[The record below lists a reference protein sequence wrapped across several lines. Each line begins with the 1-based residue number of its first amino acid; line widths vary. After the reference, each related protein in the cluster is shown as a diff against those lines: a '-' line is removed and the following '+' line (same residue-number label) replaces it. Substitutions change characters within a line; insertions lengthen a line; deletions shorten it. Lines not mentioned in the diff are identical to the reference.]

1 MTAARR
7 RLARA
12 IGVEP
17 GEGTAF
23 AWAAATAFLVGW
35 ADVSLANV
43 ADTFFLKRIGVRYL
57 PWVFLTNSLLLVAT
71 TFATSRLAAG
81 RAPGPLLARAFF
93 GLAALL
99 LPLWGLVLA
108 NVRSAFV
115 LLTFASKQVVSVAA
129 VVYWNALGDLFDGR
143 QAKRLFAPIIA
154 GGTLGEILGS
164 FASGPLG
171 KALGIAH
178 LLLVGALVLTLA
190 GVLASRLH
198 ALAPSRFAAP
208 SRRAEPRPDLVALAV
223 PLWREGRLF
232 RVLVF
237 TTLLCGALAPML
249 YFQFSYVADLAT
261 QGRNGEERLLQLY
274 AALRGS
280 INLGVLGLQL
290 AGTARI
296 FQRVGVPLAAT
307 LAPVVYLLGFLGVSV
322 RLDLPAA
329 IGAVAGASF
338 QDHALY
344 EPAERVLSTLHPE
357 RLRAAAAAWI
367 AGPVRRGGG
376 ALGNAIVLVALAL
389 GTPASVG
396 WVGVPIAALW
406 VVLQARLWRMYPSLL
421 LDASRVRR
429 GAARESAA
437 FAELVDPGTLR
448 VLETTLATGDAER
461 VRAACELVAEAPPER
476 AAVTLARAAGQAAPL
491 QRSLVLEALEAI
503 AERVEDPAGE
513 SAAAARAL
521 GALLDD
527 PGAKLPDADRVR
539 AVRALARLAPER
551 SPEVDAG
558 RLLARF
564 AHDPAPCVRLAA
576 RAALLGPTPTGD
588 EEDARDALLA
598 EAFGAND
605 SGLRAVALSELRAAL
620 LAGEPGSPRFT
631 ARVERLAALL
641 ADRRTRP
648 AAAAALADVATRHGA
663 ALAAFGAPLLE
674 CARDDDPRLRAS
686 ALRFVGAARLSGQA
700 PLLVE
705 RLGSADAVE
714 AEAAD
719 AALRRLGASA
729 VDALLAAVHSGG
741 WRERDAALAILR
753 EVPVDPD
760 ALRAALAR
768 EIDAARHALAW
779 RRALAREL
787 ARPVHPLA
795 LQRLA
800 ERADE
805 ALHGALLVLAALAKE
820 ERIAELAR
828 LLARTQS
835 GRARALLLEALE
847 ALLPPAEARRVLPL
861 LEDVTSAPSPSAR
874 SDALGARLPPFEAAL
889 EAALAS
895 DDAMTRELLLAAR
908 SDLEDARRDASP
920 TPELPMPSRLEIV
933 LQLRGL
939 DLFSRLTTRQLGDLA
954 GALKAE
960 RHRAGEAIVRE
971 GEFGDSMYL
980 VESGEVEISRAGRS
994 VARAG
999 AGEVFGEMALFDG
1012 ETRSATVTAAAD
1024 TVLLRLE
1031 RADLF
1036 ALLEEQ
1042 PAMAIAICQTLS
1054 RKMRELIRSRSS

>member
-129 VVYWNALGDLFDGR
+129 IVYWNALGDLFHGR

-429 GAARESAA
+429 GAGRESAA

-551 SPEVDAG
+551 SPEDRRRSPPRALRARPGAVRSPRGPRGAPRSDTDRRRGGRAG
-558 RLLARF
+558 R
-564 AHDPAPCVRLAA
+564 APRRGLRCERLWAA
-576 RAALLGPTPTGD
+576 R
-588 EEDARDALLA
+588 R
-598 EAFGAND
+598 
-605 SGLRAVALSELRAAL
+605 RALRAARRAPRRG
-620 LAGEPGSPRFT
+620 AGEPALHGARGAPDRAPGRPAHARRRPRRRSRMSQRVTAPRWRPLARRSSRAPTTTIPAYVRRPCASWARPGSPGRRRSSWS
-631 ARVERLAALL
+631 ASA
-641 ADRRTRP
+641 RRTPSRRRQP
-648 AAAAALADVATRHGA
+648 H
-663 ALAAFGAPLLE
+663 
-674 CARDDDPRLRAS
+674 
-686 ALRFVGAARLSGQA
+686 
-700 PLLVE
+700 
-705 RLGSADAVE
+705 
-714 AEAAD
+714 

-729 VDALLAAVHSGG
+729 VDALVRPCTAAGG
-741 WRERDAALAILR
+741 ASETRRSR
-753 EVPVDPD
+753 SC
-760 ALRAALAR
+760 AR
-768 EIDAARHALAW
+768 SRWIPMRSAPRSRGRSTRLGTRSRGAARS
-779 RRALAREL
+779 RAEL
-787 ARPVHPLA
+787 AHPVHPLA

-805 ALHGALLVLAALAKE
+805 SLHGALLVLAALAKE
-820 ERIAELAR
+820 ERVAELAR
-828 LLARTQS
+828 LLARTQG
-835 GRARALLLEALE
+835 GRARAR
-847 ALLPPAEARRVLPL
+847 PARGARGAAPARARR
-861 LEDVTSAPSPSAR
+861 
-874 SDALGARLPPFEAAL
+874 GA
-889 EAALAS
+889 
-895 DDAMTRELLLAAR
+895 
-908 SDLEDARRDASP
+908 
-920 TPELPMPSRLEIV
+920 
-933 LQLRGL
+933 
-939 DLFSRLTTRQLGDLA
+939 
-954 GALKAE
+954 
-960 RHRAGEAIVRE
+960 
-971 GEFGDSMYL
+971 
-980 VESGEVEISRAGRS
+980 
-994 VARAG
+994 
-999 AGEVFGEMALFDG
+999 
-1012 ETRSATVTAAAD
+1012 
-1024 TVLLRLE
+1024 
-1031 RADLF
+1031 
-1036 ALLEEQ
+1036 
-1042 PAMAIAICQTLS
+1042 CC
-1054 RKMRELIRSRSS
+1054 RSSRT